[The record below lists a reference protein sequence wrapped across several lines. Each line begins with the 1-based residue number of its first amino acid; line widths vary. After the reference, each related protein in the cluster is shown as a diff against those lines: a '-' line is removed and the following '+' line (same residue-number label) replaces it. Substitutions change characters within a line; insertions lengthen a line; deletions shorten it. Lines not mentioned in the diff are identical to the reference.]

1 MTERTTAQ
9 TAAALIALGFLVV
22 GVAGFVPGVTTDYTG
37 FDTTGRSA
45 DAELFD
51 VFRTSVLHNAIHLA
65 FGVAGLVLA
74 RSPVGAWVFLV
85 GGGILYLD
93 LAIYGFAIDLGSRA
107 NFVPLDT
114 ADNVLHLVLGA
125 TMVALGLLTAR
136 RGAPQPA
143 AA

>member
-9 TAAALIALGFLVV
+9 TTAALTALGFLVV
-22 GVAGFVPGVTTDYTG
+22 GVVGFIPGATTGYED
-37 FDTTGRSA
+37 FDTLGRGA
-45 DAELFD
+45 DAELFGL
-51 VFRTSVLHNAIHLA
+51 FGTSVLHNAIHLA
-65 FGVAGLVLA
+65 FGVAGLALA
-74 RSPVGAWVFLV
+74 RGPVGAWAFLV

-93 LAIYGFAIDLGSRA
+93 LALYGFAIDLDSRA

-125 TMVALGLLTAR
+125 GMVALGLLTAR